1 MLPVTMIDVE
11 RLSAWTIDD
20 PSLQGNVYPLV
31 PSEIGPDE
39 EEFFPSSVIRT
50 GNVFTV
56 AFDDVA
62 HFSVCFDTKTISLL
76 AQGPDTTLACLTHLI
91 YDHLAPRILAQIGHL
106 VLHGA
111 AVAIDGEL
119 AVFVGDT
126 GAGKSTLSASLHG
139 AGHHL
144 LGDDAVIVT
153 SHQGRF
159 HGEPVYPSL
168 RLYPE
173 TVSALLGDNTDVSQM
188 AYYSDKQRVNLD
200 ALAKSDRAA
209 GPPSPVPF
217 STLFFLTGECGAVR
231 AEARAMTPSETCIGL
246 INQSFLLDPA
256 DARIAASRLGEIS
269 RLAEQVAAFE
279 LSYPHD
285 FDQLEGVHAMI
296 LSCMAQGRAHRQR
309 WTHV

>member
-1 MLPVTMIDVE
+1 VTKFDVV
-11 RLSAWTIDD
+11 RLSDWAIDEA
-20 PSLQGNVYPLV
+20 SLLGNVYPLV
-31 PSEIGPDE
+31 ASEPGPGE
-39 EEFFPSSVIRT
+39 EEAFPSSVLRE

-62 HFSVCFDTKTISLL
+62 HFSVCFDTKTITLL
-76 AQGPDTTLACLTHLI
+76 AQGLETTPECLTHLI
-91 YDHLAPRILAQIGHL
+91 YDHLAPRILAHSGYS

-111 AVAIDGEL
+111 AVEIDGEL

-126 GAGKSTLSASLHG
+126 GAGKSTLSASFHRSG
-139 AGHHL
+139 YGL

-173 TVSALLGDNTDVSQM
+173 AITALLGDDTDVSQM

-200 ALAKSDRAA
+200 ALAKLDSAA
-209 GPPSPVPF
+209 GPLSPVPF
-217 STLFFLTGECGAVR
+217 STLFFLTGDCGATR
-231 AEARAMTPSETCIGL
+231 AEARAMTPGETCIGL

-256 DARIAASRLGEIS
+256 DAQMAASRLGKFS
-269 RLAEQVAAFE
+269 RMAEQVAAFE

-285 FDQLEGVHAMI
+285 FDQLERVHAMI
-296 LSCMAQGRAHRQR
+296 LSCMAQSRAHHEG